1 VSNPLLYQA
10 ECALVLRL
18 TGDRYLWFTNAI
30 TEGVII
36 DEQQLFL
43 LQSCALPRT
52 IADHIA
58 LLCRKPS
65 RPLQRFHDPRHPNFA
80 PLLAHF
86 LRRMRRSAAPLPG
99 DSVQQ
104 KLLALADLGL
114 LRHAPPSP
122 CTGKREISTLGLI
135 TRDRPLSLK
144 NALISHL
151 RAMEQGSR
159 EKRAV
164 VMDGSLDEGAQAATI
179 LAVREAAADLQAT
192 ITYVGVE
199 EKQKLCDRLAGA
211 APSEVIR
218 FCLFGGDMP
227 LACSAIN
234 TGANRNAL
242 LLCTVDELVLSA
254 DDDTCSPAISVPC
267 ACKHVRFASFGEIEE
282 YQFGSEH
289 GSASGPAIHNSFL
302 CHEQLLGRPVSD
314 IAGTGRLDPASR
326 EDLVS
331 EPLLRLIQ
339 ASNPQCCIGITLSG
353 MEGHSGMQNPI
364 GLLGVG
370 GNSRAKLVSSS
381 ETCRHAF
388 SSGQIK
394 RSVPQPTVTDSSWCM
409 MGAYGAD
416 HSRDLPPFLPLFRNQ
431 DGFFG
436 AVSRHCCP
444 EILFG
449 RVPAVMH
456 HSHSVDAA
464 RVQHSLAAEGLRVS
478 ELMGACIP
486 GRHIGALPLDKEA
499 AFCALGKH
507 FQAFSELPSEQLSR
521 QLGEKARLLLW
532 GRHKVWTDFRD
543 ECQARRGFPVA
554 ELGGLIAGLET
565 AISRP
570 DCWIPTDL
578 PSHLDAEEKIKLLRK
593 VFQSYGLLLQY
604 WPRILVAARAL
615 KRQGKMP
622 GQLFT
627 DAQALSPDPVG
638 FPQAV
643 RGIPP
648 DYPF

>member
-1 VSNPLLYQA
+1 MSNSLLYQA

-18 TGDRYLWFTNAI
+18 SDNRYLWFVNADA
-30 TEGVII
+30 EGVVI

-65 RPLQRFHDPRHPNFA
+65 HPLPRFHGPHHANST

-86 LRRMRRSAAPLPG
+86 LRRMRRSAASLPA

-104 KLLALADLGL
+104 KLLVLAGLGL
-114 LRHAPPSP
+114 LQPAPPSL
-122 CTGKREISTLGLI
+122 CASTREISTLGLV
-135 TRDRPLSLK
+135 TRDRPLALK

-151 RAMEQGSR
+151 RAMEQSGR

-164 VMDGSLDEGAQAATI
+164 VVDGSLEEDRQAATI
-179 LAVREAAADLQAT
+179 LAVWEAAAALQAA

-199 EKQKLCDRLAGA
+199 EKQKLCDRLAGT

-227 LACSAIN
+227 LARSAIN

-254 DDDTCSPAISVPC
+254 DDDTCSPDVSVAC
-267 ACKHVRFASFGEIEE
+267 ACEHVRFVSFGEIDE

-289 GSASGPAIHNSFL
+289 CSASGPTIHNSFL
-302 CHEQLLGRPVSD
+302 CHEQLLGRSVSD

-331 EPLLRLIQ
+331 QPLLRLIQ
-339 ASNPQCCIGITLSG
+339 AGNPQSCIGITLSG

-364 GLLGVG
+364 GLLSVG
-370 GNSRAKLVSSS
+370 GNSRAKLISSS
-381 ETCRHAF
+381 EACRHAF

-394 RSVPQPTVTDSSWCM
+394 RSVPQSTVTDSSWCM

-449 RVPAVMH
+449 RVPAVIH

-464 RVQHSLAAEGLRVS
+464 RVQHSFTAEGLRVS
-478 ELMGACIP
+478 DLMGACLP
-486 GRHIGALPLDKEA
+486 GRHVGALPLDKEA
-499 AFCALGKH
+499 EFYALGKH
-507 FQAFSELPSEQLSR
+507 FQSFSELPSQQLSR
-521 QLGEKARLLLW
+521 QLGERARLVLW

-543 ECQARRGFPVA
+543 ECQTRRGLPVA
-554 ELGGLIAGLET
+554 DLGGLIGGLET
-565 AISRP
+565 AIARP
-570 DCWIPTDL
+570 DCWIPADL
-578 PSHLDAEEKIKLLRK
+578 PPHLDAEGKIKLLRE

-604 WPRILVAARAL
+604 WPAILAAARAL
-615 KRQGKMP
+615 KRQGKLP

-627 DAQALSPDPVG
+627 GAQALSSDPVR

-643 RGIPP
+643 RGIPL
-648 DYPF
+648 D